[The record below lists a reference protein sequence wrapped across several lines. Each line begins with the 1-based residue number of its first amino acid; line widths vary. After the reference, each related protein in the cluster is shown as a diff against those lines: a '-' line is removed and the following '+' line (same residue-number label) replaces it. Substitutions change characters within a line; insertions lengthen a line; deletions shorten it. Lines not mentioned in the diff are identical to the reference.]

1 MGRYLVT
8 TRRSD
13 RDTAMSAADAVKNQ
27 PGITPVQTT
36 DPQMVTIEATEDAAN
51 RLRQKLQATHYVE
64 PEIHRSLQ

>member
-8 TRRSD
+8 TRRSE
-13 RDTAMSAADAVKNQ
+13 RDSAITAADAVKNE

-36 DPQMVTIEATEDAAN
+36 DPQMVTIEASEDAAK
-51 RLRQKLQATHYVE
+51 RLRQKLQATHSVE

>member
-8 TRRSD
+8 TRRSE
-13 RDTAMSAADAVKNQ
+13 RDSAITAAEAVKNE

-36 DPQMVTIEATEDAAN
+36 DPQMVTIEASEDAAK
-51 RLRQKLQATHYVE
+51 RLRQKLQATHSVE

>member
-8 TRRSD
+8 TRRSE
-13 RDTAMSAADAVKNQ
+13 RDSAITAAEAVKNE

-36 DPQMVTIEATEDAAN
+36 DPQMVTIEASEDAAK
-51 RLRQKLQATHYVE
+51 RLRQKLQATHFVE